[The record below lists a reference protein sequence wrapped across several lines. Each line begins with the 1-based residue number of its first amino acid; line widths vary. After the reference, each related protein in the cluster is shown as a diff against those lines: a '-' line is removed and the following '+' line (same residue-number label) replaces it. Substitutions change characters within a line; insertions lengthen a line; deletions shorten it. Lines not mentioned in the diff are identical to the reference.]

1 MSIYKLILG
10 NNDPY
15 DEVKSPISHSLT
27 IFYVFATLLLNI
39 IMLNL
44 LIAIVGKTN
53 DRVSQMN
60 ELIYEK
66 NRVFIIKEYL
76 SNNNNKQKMKEILE
90 NNYLV
95 TVYRKEAKKIQENQN
110 ESEFIEIKGK
120 MEKLEVYKIIF
131 FIK

>member
-27 IFYVFATLLLNI
+27 IFYIFATLLLNI

-66 NRVFIIKEYL
+66 NRVYIIKEYL
-76 SNNNNKQKMKEILE
+76 SNNSNKQKMKAILE

-95 TVYRKEAKKIQENQN
+95 TIYRKEAKKIQENQS

-120 MEKLEVYKIIF
+120 MEKLEVSKLSI
-131 FIK
+131 

>member
-1 MSIYKLILG
+1 MILG

-131 FIK
+131 SIK